1 MTAVQRLVAGD
12 TLSFTT
18 PAPTGADGAVYRPGD
33 GWSLNYRLVLRATAT
48 AIALSATTEDDD
60 TFRIAV
66 VASTTALW
74 TPGTYDAAAWVTLGA
89 DTYTVE
95 PAFTEVEILRNP
107 RTATS
112 FDGRTLAAKALADA
126 RAALAALNAAS
137 HSASGVIEVAVGD
150 RRTRYADASE
160 ARAGLREDIRFWQQ
174 QLDYETNAAAGRV
187 TGPLGRSRQAV
198 PLG

>member
-18 PAPTGADGAVYRPGD
+18 PAPTGADGTVYRPGD
-33 GWSLNYRLVLRATAT
+33 GWALAYRLVLRNTAT
-48 AIALSATTEDDD
+48 AIALSATAEDDD

-66 VASTTALW
+66 VAGTTAGW
-74 TPGTYDAAAWVTLGA
+74 TPGLYDAAAWVTLGA

-107 RTATS
+107 RTATG
-112 FDGRTLAAKALADA
+112 FDGRTVAAKALADA
-126 RAALAALNAAS
+126 EAALASLMSAS

-150 RRTRYADASE
+150 RRTRYGSTEE
-160 ARAGLREDIRFWQQ
+160 ARAGLVKSINFWQARV
-174 QLDYETNAAAGRV
+174 DAENARQRLAAG
-187 TGPLGRSRQAV
+187 LGAGSGLQVRF
-198 PLG
+198 